1 MWGTFWLIFGSSKV
15 CEIMKISKLFTIYTN
30 NNLSASYCSL
40 LEHNNFKM
48 NHLSNDWKIKTQTK
62 ASISAAALN
71 FPSALPVFLAIFILI
86 WGKLSLTIGL
96 KTEKMHF
103 IIMLPSLHPGSRLAR
118 VTCKWRG
125 TLFGRLF

>member
-1 MWGTFWLIFGSSKV
+1 MYEQARCNRSST
-15 CEIMKISKLFTIYTN
+15 E
-30 NNLSASYCSL
+30 YCSV
-40 LEHNNFKM
+40 LERDKFKM
-48 NHLSNDWKIKTQTK
+48 NPSNLGGNKKTNTHTQIK
-62 ASISAAALN
+62 ANISTAVWN
-71 FPSALPVFLAIFILI
+71 FPHPRPSPVFLAIFILI

-103 IIMLPSLHPGSRLAR
+103 IITQSSLHPGSRLAG